1 LTKAIAFFPWIET
14 REPITIGSIR
24 LIPWMKGKTPN
35 NLEDAALHDI
45 DIVLSAYANRPKDQ
59 IRTATLLEYENWHTG
74 TNVEN
79 QIDDLF
85 FIRHLL
91 GFSALSQRRL
101 FNHYCNFDSYS
112 LIIQKYQEHSGGK
125 FAFTTRRR
133 NGGCSHY

>member
-1 LTKAIAFFPWIET
+1 MP
-14 REPITIGSIR
+14 
-24 LIPWMKGKTPN
+24 
-35 NLEDAALHDI
+35 ALHDI
-45 DIVLSAYANRPKDQ
+45 DNVLSAYANRPKDQ

-79 QIDDLF
+79 HIDDLF

-101 FNHYCNFDSYS
+101 FNNYCNFDSYS

-133 NGGCSHY
+133 DGGCSHYWSSDEFTFHRPYHVDHRQQIEIDQELIAALT